1 MKKRNTTI
9 FAFLLLAAVGMGVG
23 YAEFSQN
30 FKING
35 SFEVNTT
42 QAEKEFQ
49 KEIIFTQ
56 AEAVVTKIN
65 PSESSAEP
73 TKVELDDAKHT
84 VTWTINDLQAKGDKC
99 VGTFTVTNNSDLP
112 AQIEAYAKS
121 DNGNGLFLV
130 TVNNMEN
137 GKTLAAKTADDNTDQ
152 ITFTVTV
159 EMLKDPTSSQAYTFS
174 VGFTASLA
182 Q

>member
-23 YAEFSQN
+23 YAAFSQE
-30 FKING
+30 FDVNG
-35 SFEVNTT
+35 TLNIKTS
-42 QAEKEFQ
+42 QAEEEFKE
-49 KEIIFTQ
+49 EIIFT
-56 AEAVVTKIN
+56 AASAVVTKAN
-65 PSESSAEP
+65 NEAAAA
-73 TKVELDDAKHT
+73 DATTTTIEDGKHT

-99 VGTFTVTNNSDLP
+99 VGTFTVTNNSDL
-112 AQIEAYAKS
+112 AAKIEAFANTNNNA
-121 DNGNGLFLV
+121 DLFSV

-137 GKTLAAKTADDNTDQ
+137 GKTLAAATASDDLDQ

-159 EMLKDPTSSQAYTFS
+159 EMLRDPITTQAYTFN